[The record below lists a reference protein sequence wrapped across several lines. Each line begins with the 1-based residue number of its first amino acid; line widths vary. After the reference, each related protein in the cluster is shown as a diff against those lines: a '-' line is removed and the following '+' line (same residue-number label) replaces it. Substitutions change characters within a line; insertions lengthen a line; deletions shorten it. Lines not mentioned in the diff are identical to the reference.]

1 MKRTQSIRFRATLIF
16 SFIFV
21 VVIGIGA
28 VGFAWI
34 SDFNKESSDIRNRWL
49 QNTRYLGDLAN
60 YTSDLRAAEGAYL
73 LTQADS
79 GLKTLQREVADLDSE
94 ISKAQRNYETILHDS
109 WEIEHYRS
117 FREHWSAYKR
127 LSTPVFDATTSA
139 QKADATGVYLSS
151 SKRAFSAVSNLLE
164 ELTEH
169 NNQGAKEAS
178 NRASDT
184 IRAARFFG
192 ALTIAITAAAVLGT
206 LAFITRSL
214 TVPLIELA
222 DCMRRLSHG
231 DMDITIKSIS
241 RSDELGKMA
250 QAVIVF
256 RNNAIELKAN
266 QRGLALQATMLE
278 EKLAHEQR
286 LSQQHRNF
294 ISMASHEFRTPM
306 TVVDGHAQR
315 LINAVEPL
323 SREAVADR
331 AWKIRIAVKRM
342 KVMIDN
348 LLETSK
354 MIDVDPNLYFHPSN
368 FDLRALLHEVCSV
381 HREISPNA
389 ILVEDL
395 RQEGVTTFG
404 DRKLLFLTFSNLI
417 TNALKYSFDAKPIL
431 VRMRPEN
438 AQVLVTIQDQGIGI
452 PERDLDR
459 LFERYYRGTNVSGI
473 VGSGIGLYLVK
484 VVLDL
489 HGGSIKV
496 ESRENHGSC
505 FSISLPMA

>member
-73 LTQADS
+73 LTQTDS
-79 GLKTLQREVADLDSE
+79 GLKTLQQEITVLDKE
-94 ISKAQRNYETILHDS
+94 ISEAQHNYAAVLHDS
-109 WEIEHYRS
+109 WEAEHYRL
-117 FREHWSAYKR
+117 FLENWSTYKH
-127 LSTPVFDATTSA
+127 LSSAVFDATTSA
-139 QKADATGVYLSS
+139 QATGVYLSS
-151 SKRAFSAVSNLLE
+151 SRKAFATVSNIFE

-169 NNQGAKEAS
+169 NNLGAKEAS
-178 NRASDT
+178 DRASDT
-184 IRAARFFG
+184 IRTARFFG

-214 TVPLIELA
+214 TVPLVELA
-222 DCMRRLSHG
+222 DCMRRLSQG

-266 QRGLALQATMLE
+266 QRGLAHQATMLE

-315 LINAVEPL
+315 LINAIEPL
-323 SREAVADR
+323 SRDAVVDR

-354 MIDVDPNLYFHPSN
+354 MIDVDPNLYFHPSD

-381 HREISPNA
+381 HREISPKA
-389 ILVEDL
+389 LLLLVE
-395 RQEGVTTFG
+395 EG
-404 DRKLLFLTFSNLI
+404 L
-417 TNALKYSFDAKPIL
+417 
-431 VRMRPEN
+431 
-438 AQVLVTIQDQGIGI
+438 
-452 PERDLDR
+452 
-459 LFERYYRGTNVSGI
+459 
-473 VGSGIGLYLVK
+473 
-484 VVLDL
+484 
-489 HGGSIKV
+489 
-496 ESRENHGSC
+496 SR
-505 FSISLPMA
+505 